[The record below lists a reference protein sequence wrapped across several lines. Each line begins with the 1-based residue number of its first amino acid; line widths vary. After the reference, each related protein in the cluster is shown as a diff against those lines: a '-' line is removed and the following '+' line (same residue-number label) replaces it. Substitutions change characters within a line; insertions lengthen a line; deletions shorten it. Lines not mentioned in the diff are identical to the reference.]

1 MGRVKGVHFRSGVFT
16 NLTQDHLDYHQTME
30 NYHAAKRLLFARMNN
45 GFQANPDKRQFAI
58 LNADDAASRDYAAST
73 AANVITYGIDE
84 AADVRAKEIKIT
96 AQGTQ
101 FSCETFVGSID
112 IQLKLIGKFS
122 VYNAL
127 AAIATCL
134 AENIS
139 LKNIRDSLVKVNGV
153 DGRFETVDAGQS
165 FTVIVDYAHTTDSLE
180 NVLTTIREF
189 AVGKIITV
197 FGCGGNRDRTKR
209 PKMARIAAE
218 YSDYVLATS
227 DNPRFE
233 EPETILQDV
242 EQGLLG
248 TKTEYELIVERQVAI
263 ARAIHLATDNDIVL
277 IAGKGHET
285 YQEIKGAR
293 YPSDDRVLAQAAIL
307 QNQV

>member
-1 MGRVKGVHFRSGVFT
+1 
-16 NLTQDHLDYHQTME
+16 
-30 NYHAAKRLLFARMNN
+30 
-45 GFQANPDKRQFAI
+45 
-58 LNADDAASRDYAAST
+58 
-73 AANVITYGIDE
+73 
-84 AADVRAKEIKIT
+84 
-96 AQGTQ
+96 
-101 FSCETFVGSID
+101 
-112 IQLKLIGKFS
+112 
-122 VYNAL
+122 
-127 AAIATCL
+127 
-134 AENIS
+134 
-139 LKNIRDSLVKVNGV
+139 
-153 DGRFETVDAGQS
+153 
-165 FTVIVDYAHTTDSLE
+165 
-180 NVLTTIREF
+180 
-189 AVGKIITV
+189 
-197 FGCGGNRDRTKR
+197 
-209 PKMARIAAE
+209 MARIAAE